1 VQLEIDGEEVA
12 NCLYAQRGREALKS
26 FDAEIDGQGVR
37 GDLFPTI
44 TVGDAPIGGTGRGG
58 GPVPILAQ
66 SLEPTQMSSV
76 PIYSLY
82 GRALREQPQRGPPP
96 SRSHTSPPDSTRLP
110 VASCQPQGHNA
121 VHIEKNRVVTF
132 NYTLRDDQGTV
143 IDSSGGRGPLS
154 YLHGKGNI
162 IPGLE
167 QALAGKA
174 AGDKLDVT
182 VAPEKGYGAR
192 DERLVQI
199 VAKAKFGEV
208 AGLAPGM
215 QVRATGP
222 QGPRIVT
229 VVSVDRD
236 FVTVDGNHPLAGRTL
251 HFSLEVAEVRKATHE
266 EISHGH
272 VHGPGGHH
280 H

>member
-1 VQLEIDGEEVA
+1 
-12 NCLYAQRGREALKS
+12 
-26 FDAEIDGQGVR
+26 
-37 GDLFPTI
+37 
-44 TVGDAPIGGTGRGG
+44 
-58 GPVPILAQ
+58 
-66 SLEPTQMSSV
+66 
-76 PIYSLY
+76 
-82 GRALREQPQRGPPP
+82 
-96 SRSHTSPPDSTRLP
+96 
-110 VASCQPQGHNA
+110 
-121 VHIEKNRVVTF
+121 VHIEKNRVVSF
-132 NYTLRDDQGTV
+132 SYTLRDDQGTV
-143 IDSSGGRGPLS
+143 IDSSSGRGPLS

-174 AGDKLDVT
+174 VGDKLDVT
-182 VAPEKGYGAR
+182 VAPEQGYGVR

-199 VAKAKFGEV
+199 VARAKFGEV

-215 QVRATGP
+215 QVRATGS

>member
-1 VQLEIDGEEVA
+1 
-12 NCLYAQRGREALKS
+12 
-26 FDAEIDGQGVR
+26 
-37 GDLFPTI
+37 
-44 TVGDAPIGGTGRGG
+44 
-58 GPVPILAQ
+58 
-66 SLEPTQMSSV
+66 
-76 PIYSLY
+76 
-82 GRALREQPQRGPPP
+82 
-96 SRSHTSPPDSTRLP
+96 
-110 VASCQPQGHNA
+110 
-121 VHIEKNRVVTF
+121 VHVEKNRVVSF
-132 NYTLRDDQGTV
+132 SYTLRDDQGTV

-174 AGDKLDVT
+174 VGDKLDVT
-182 VAPEKGYGAR
+182 VAPEQGYGVR

-199 VAKAKFGEV
+199 VARAKFGEV

-215 QVRATGP
+215 QVRATGS